1 MCIRDRAGRFTY
13 AFDSRYLAEV
23 NIGYNGSEQFAPGHR
38 FGFFP
43 AFSLGWVA
51 SNEKFMQPLAENGWL
66 TKLKFRA
73 SVGKVGN
80 DELYAGADEAARQ
93 KQRFLYLDNN
103 SKVPYI
109 FHAQDAIMI
118 PGSLTSAGDGT
129 GIIYESL
136 IGNPDIHWE
145 TAWKQNYAV
154 DFTLFRNLDVTFDW
168 FYEKRSDILISRNT
182 IPHIGGLMSTQLPRS
197 NFGKVKNTGYE
208 ISARYNYSLNRNLD
222 FFLTGNFSY
231 AKNTVIDADE
241 VYLGCLLYTSDAA
254 DD

>member
-1 MCIRDRAGRFTY
+1 
-13 AFDSRYLAEV
+13 
-23 NIGYNGSEQFAPGHR
+23 
-38 FGFFP
+38 
-43 AFSLGWVA
+43 
-51 SNEKFMQPLAENGWL
+51 MQPLAENGWL

-182 IPHIGGLMSTQLPRS
+182 IPHIGGLMSR
-197 NFGKVKNTGYE
+197 NFPAQTSGKSRIPVMKSRPA
-208 ISARYNYSLNRNLD
+208 IIIR
-222 FFLTGNFSY
+222 
-231 AKNTVIDADE
+231 
-241 VYLGCLLYTSDAA
+241 
-254 DD
+254 